1 MESRMNKFNFDKVD
15 PVRLKRCSRLL
26 TREEAAAYCRLSPQ
40 GYSQWVKI
48 GRLPGPIAGTARW
61 DLRAI
66 DTALDSLSGI
76 GPNKEEDAFEKWKR
90 ERNAKI
96 SSRGV

>member
-1 MESRMNKFNFDKVD
+1 MKKHNSDNVTADR
-15 PVRLKRCSRLL
+15 PQGCSRLL

-40 GYSQWVKI
+40 GFSNWVKN

-66 DTALDSLSGI
+66 DAALNSLSGI
-76 GPNKEEDAFEKWKR
+76 ADRDEGGIDSLVLDQWK
-90 ERNAKI
+90 AKHAR
-96 SSRGV
+96 SS

>member
-1 MESRMNKFNFDKVD
+1 MNKPNIDTVD
-15 PVRLKRCSRLL
+15 ADRLKRRSRLL

-40 GYSQWVKI
+40 GFSRWVKM
-48 GRLPGPIAGTARW
+48 GRMPGPIAGTARW

-76 GPNKEEDAFEKWKR
+76 ADHDKAGMRSLVLDQWK
-90 ERNAKI
+90 AKHARP
-96 SSRGV
+96 S